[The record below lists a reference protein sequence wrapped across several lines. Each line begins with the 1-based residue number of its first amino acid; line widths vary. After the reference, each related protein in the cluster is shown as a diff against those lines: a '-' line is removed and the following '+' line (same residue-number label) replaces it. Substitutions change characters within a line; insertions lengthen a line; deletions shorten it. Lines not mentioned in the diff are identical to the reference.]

1 MIDPNCFDGGDK
13 PCNNNFIWFA
23 FFLILSVSMFALTVK
38 GLISLITDDSCGK
51 KELETTQIIEDNNNE
66 I

>member
-23 FFLILSVSMFALTVK
+23 FFLILSLSMLALTVK
-38 GLISLITDDSCGK
+38 GFVSLISDPCEKSVV
-51 KELETTQIIEDNNNE
+51 IEE
-66 I
+66 KS